1 MTAHT
6 KIRGLRKL
14 TVASGATPAEAK
26 SAADLADT
34 IERKD
39 SSRRAEAIEYL
50 QARGWSAAAAAGI
63 ASHLDLSPDH
73 PDELNI
79 AGWRGRRASMLRDWA
94 SSHDRNVRYLSS
106 QLAFLTDELRGVFGQ
121 DIGGPLLL
129 AKTAD
134 EASKIATAYFDFTKK
149 GN

>member
-63 ASHLDLSPDH
+63 ASHLDLSPIIPMDSTS
-73 PDELNI
+73 
-79 AGWRGRRASMLRDWA
+79 RGGEGDVPR
-94 SSHDRNVRYLSS
+94 SSRL
-106 QLAFLTDELRGVFGQ
+106 GVF
-121 DIGGPLLL
+121 P
-129 AKTAD
+129 
-134 EASKIATAYFDFTKK
+134 
-149 GN
+149 